1 MRVQTLSSLR
11 NPGHLMRAGMNM
23 FTTQVD
29 SSRDYC
35 GDITG
40 QVIPTNYL
48 LQQQQ
53 QLHHKQYSPESISY
67 LRHNQIP
74 TIRENEEF
82 LIESTSLINPQD
94 QSPYAGH
101 TPSTELTNASG
112 IGQLDTADNSVLL
125 ALNNFNQDR
134 IDNEVLITSGQI
146 TGGIS
151 TFHGGN
157 HDDNDELVNEP
168 ERLIMYGKQRSLC

>member
-11 NPGHLMRAGMNM
+11 NPGNLMRAGRNM

-35 GDITG
+35 GE
-40 QVIPTNYL
+40 VIPTNYL
-48 LQQQQ
+48 FQQQQ
-53 QLHHKQYSPESISY
+53 QYSPESISY

-74 TIRENEEF
+74 KIREDEEF
-82 LIESTSLINPQD
+82 FIESTALINPQD
-94 QSPYAGH
+94 RSPYVGH

-134 IDNEVLITSGQI
+134 IDDEVLITSGQI

-151 TFHGGN
+151 TFHG
-157 HDDNDELVNEP
+157 DNDELVNEP

>member
-11 NPGHLMRAGMNM
+11 NPGNLMRAGRNM

-35 GDITG
+35 GE
-40 QVIPTNYL
+40 VIPTNYL
-48 LQQQQ
+48 FQQ
-53 QLHHKQYSPESISY
+53 HSPESISY

-74 TIRENEEF
+74 KIREDEEF
-82 LIESTSLINPQD
+82 FIESTALINPQD
-94 QSPYAGH
+94 RSPYVGH

-125 ALNNFNQDR
+125 ALNNFNQDTINR
-134 IDNEVLITSGQI
+134 IDSEVLITSGQI

-157 HDDNDELVNEP
+157 HDDSDELVNEP

>member
-11 NPGHLMRAGMNM
+11 NPGNLMRAGRNM

-35 GDITG
+35 GE
-40 QVIPTNYL
+40 VIPTNYL
-48 LQQQQ
+48 FQQ
-53 QLHHKQYSPESISY
+53 HSPESISY

-74 TIRENEEF
+74 KIREDEEF
-82 LIESTSLINPQD
+82 FIESTALINPQD
-94 QSPYAGH
+94 RSPYVGH

-112 IGQLDTADNSVLL
+112 IGQLDSADNSVLL

-134 IDNEVLITSGQI
+134 IDDEVLITSGQI

-151 TFHGGN
+151 TFHG
-157 HDDNDELVNEP
+157 DNDELVNEP